1 MCIGNSFHRPRKR
14 TCHHGGRFNF
24 GRRILEQHYFIFDA
38 FKQNRQKMDDHRY
51 PSTFA
56 HCNILILTTRCH
68 QKEDETMSRH
78 ITWSNTKVFAF
89 LGLYYSQVYSPNRQR
104 GRNQKQLRSVGLD
117 FQNKYGVSCL
127 LQNGARY
134 VKKTEI
140 IKDTENKEHPASPMD
155 NAHIRNNEVEVFKKY
170 LFSKVSM
177 HFL

>member
-24 GRRILEQHYFIFDA
+24 GRRILEQHYFLFDA

-78 ITWSNTKVFAF
+78 ITCPT
-89 LGLYYSQVYSPNRQR
+89 QR
-104 GRNQKQLRSVGLD
+104 FSLSSGFIIARCTLRTDKG
-117 FQNKYGVSCL
+117 GV
-127 LQNGARY
+127 
-134 VKKTEI
+134 T
-140 IKDTENKEHPASPMD
+140 
-155 NAHIRNNEVEVFKKY
+155 RNNYAVLDSIFKINTE
-170 LFSKVSM
+170 
-177 HFL
+177 FLVCCRMVPDM